1 MRINLQKTLD
11 LVTFTEEILNEKLHF
26 LCSVRAF
33 RAYVSNK
40 VFFSWNLDQENW
52 AKVLTGILHLDT
64 YLLV

>member
-1 MRINLQKTLD
+1 MRINLQKTED
-11 LVTFTEEILNEKLHF
+11 LVTFTDEIPNEKLYF

-40 VFFSWNLDQENW
+40 FFFSWNLDQENW
-52 AKVLTGILHLDT
+52 VKVLTGILYLDT